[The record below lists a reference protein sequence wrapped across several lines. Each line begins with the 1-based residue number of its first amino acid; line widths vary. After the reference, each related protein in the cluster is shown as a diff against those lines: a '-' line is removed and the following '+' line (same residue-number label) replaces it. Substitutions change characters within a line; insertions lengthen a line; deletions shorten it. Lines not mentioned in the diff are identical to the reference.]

1 MMKRRTWIAGLG
13 LMLVI
18 GANAIGSPAS
28 PPPTPEPGGANQQAG
43 VSGPLSSIL
52 FNGVLRLKRM
62 NLRDPIEKDKM
73 HPNAPSTHA
82 IVFTAIVSNGTKE
95 STHGFFN
102 ALLSDADGI
111 TTPGRVLDDGW
122 DLQPGAA
129 ARIAI
134 GFSLP
139 DNFVP
144 TKIILIEAARSKAK
158 AFRILLTPAEVPSG
172 TL

>member
-1 MMKRRTWIAGLG
+1 MIRRLWVAGLG
-13 LMLVI
+13 LALLF
-18 GANAIGSPAS
+18 GATTFGTTAAPK
-28 PPPTPEPGGANQQAG
+28 PTPEPGGANQQAG
-43 VSGPLSSIL
+43 VSGPLSSVL
-52 FNGVLRLKRM
+52 FNGVLRLKGM
-62 NLRDPIEKDKM
+62 KLRDPLGKDNM

-82 IVFTAIVSNGTKE
+82 IVFTAIVSNGTKHA
-95 STHGFFN
+95 THGFFN
-102 ALLSDADGI
+102 ASLADADGI
-111 TTPGRVLDDGW
+111 TTAGRALDEGW

-144 TKIILIEAARSKAK
+144 TKLILIEAARSNAK
-158 AFRILLTPAEVPSG
+158 AFRILLTPADVPVG